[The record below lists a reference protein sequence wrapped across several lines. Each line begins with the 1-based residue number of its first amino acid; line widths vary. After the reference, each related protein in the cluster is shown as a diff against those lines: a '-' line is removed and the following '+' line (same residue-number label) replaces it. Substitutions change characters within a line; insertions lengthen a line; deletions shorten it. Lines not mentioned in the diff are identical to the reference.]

1 MNTEYTSFEP
11 PEEKISH
18 AASKRGTTF
27 HWWPPGFLGED
38 EMEPLFASSPQ
49 GDEAE
54 EDEADEAEDLTEAL
68 SQRLAQAFRIIDR
81 QAKQINDLAE
91 EIDQLE
97 EDQRQSKDAAEK
109 VRQRYR
115 RGIQCVVGGLGLVGV
130 LVFHREICQVG
141 WNAFSCVITALNLS
155 PEDVIGFLTAAVAVW
170 LFWKAAKWLWRSAAE
185 EFFGEG
191 GVEDD
196 LGDR

>member
-11 PEEKISH
+11 PEEECSQ
-18 AASKRGTTF
+18 AASRRDAPF

-38 EMEPLFASSPQ
+38 ESEPLSTSSPE
-49 GDEAE
+49 GDEVE
-54 EDEADEAEDLTEAL
+54 EEEEAEDLTDAL

-81 QAKQINDLAE
+81 QAKQINDLAD

-97 EDQRQSKDAAEK
+97 EAQRQSKDAAEK

-115 RGIQCVVGGLGLVGV
+115 RGIQCVVGGLGLAVT
-130 LVFHREICQVG
+130 LVFHREVCQVG
-141 WNAFSCVITALNLS
+141 WNTFSCVTAALQLNAR
-155 PEDVIGFLTAAVAVW
+155 DVIGFLTAAAAVW
-170 LFWKAAKWLWRSAAE
+170 LFWKVSKWLWRSAVE

-191 GVEDD
+191 GDEDD